1 VTAAPVIETARLVLR
16 PHRKEDYT
24 ALHRLWSLEPV
35 YRFGRG
41 KPSTTEESWHRL
53 LRYGGLWPM
62 LGIGY
67 WALEH
72 RATGQ
77 YVGEAGFADFHRDL
91 DPPFGDRPE
100 AGWMLDPGHW
110 HQGLASEAL
119 AAIVGWFDANARQSA
134 VCMITQGNETSFK
147 LAGKFGFKP
156 YTDATY
162 HGDVVTLLERAAP
175 PQSFGQLPQQVG
187 GARLRDL

>member
-1 VTAAPVIETARLVLR
+1 LNSAPVIEAARLRLR
-16 PHRKEDYT
+16 PHRKEDCD

-35 YRFGRG
+35 YRFGRS

-72 RATGQ
+72 RVTGQ
-77 YVGEAGFADFHRDL
+77 YIGEAGFADFHRDL

-100 AGWMLDPGHW
+100 AGWMLDPDHW

-119 AAIVGWFDANARQSA
+119 TAIFARSDMHAAQSA
-134 VCMITQGNETSFK
+134 VCMITHGNEASFK
-147 LAGKFGFKP
+147 LAARFGFHR

-162 HGDVVTLLERAAP
+162 HGDAVTLLERSP
-175 PQSFGQLPQQVG
+175 PQSF
-187 GARLRDL
+187 